1 MHLMYEHGEENGIV
15 VFGWWELPWST
26 SSEQEE
32 ISLLSVWE
40 LAHCTPSNES
50 ALQTTSCICEAK
62 NVLLVKE
69 KS

>member
-15 VFGWWELPWST
+15 VFGWWKLPWST

-40 LAHCTPSNES
+40 LAHCTPGN
-50 ALQTTSCICEAK
+50 K
-62 NVLLVKE
+62 
-69 KS
+69 